1 MAKIVKTVKVAK
13 SNSKITKRELL
24 LTELATL
31 LEENF
36 EQEVKF
42 TKEGIVLVFTNEKDE
57 EKDFVFR
64 IVEKKARINASDFVE

>member
-1 MAKIVKTVKVAK
+1 MAKIVKSVKVAK

-24 LTELATL
+24 LETLATL
-31 LEENF
+31 LGDNF

-42 TKEGIVLVFTNEKDE
+42 TKEGIVLVFSNEKDE

-64 IVEKKARINASDFVE
+64 IVEKKARISIEDFIE